1 MNKTLRNF
9 FATLISA
16 TVFFVGS
23 NACYADFS
31 PVVNYSVGSNPRA
44 VFAVDLDKDGDSD
57 LATAN
62 YSSNSVSILVNNGDG
77 TFATAVNYA
86 VGNRPATVFAA
97 DLDGDGDN
105 DLAVANYYS
114 DNVSVLLNNGD
125 GT

>member
-1 MNKTLRNF
+1 MKKSYRLF
-9 FATLISA
+9 LFIIAIVSI
-16 TVFFVGS
+16 FFVGFS
-23 NACYADFS
+23 LCYAGFLSAVD
-31 PVVNYSVGSNPRA
+31 YGVGNHPRL
-44 VFAVDLDKDGDSD
+44 VFAADLDGDGDDD

-77 TFATAVNYA
+77 TFVAAVNYA